1 MSRATTDSY
10 SEIVANAIHAERFV
24 ISAQW
29 LARLTE
35 ILEVEPNRIF
45 PSQELLDHIPL
56 LVTEIA
62 AYLRAPAAEEIAAN
76 TSVIQ
81 KASELGT
88 LRHVQR
94 ASVHQLLREYEI
106 LGEILE
112 GFVANETERLGLK
125 PRHGDC
131 FELLRR
137 LNRAIRTLMRT
148 TVDTFVAEYT
158 TAIQDRNDRLGKFNR
173 MASHEL
179 RTPIGTLTF
188 AAALLKSEMVKS
200 DPARLDQVATVIH
213 SNVDRL
219 SWLIQNVQRL
229 ARLDEP
235 MDAPNQQRVEITT
248 LAVEVARQLEEM
260 AAAREV
266 TLTVQS
272 AMPVIVS
279 DPARLELILLNLMSN
294 GIKYSDPAKSTR
306 LVEVTG
312 DAAIAADGSWTMYVR
327 DNGLGIATLDQP
339 AIFDRFFRAHEHLD
353 RKLGIS
359 GSGLGLSIV
368 AECVAA
374 LNGSIRCESSLGGGT
389 TFTVT
394 VGAPASPQSPSET

>member
-1 MSRATTDSY
+1 M
-10 SEIVANAIHAERFV
+10 
-24 ISAQW
+24 
-29 LARLTE
+29 
-35 ILEVEPNRIF
+35 
-45 PSQELLDHIPL
+45 
-56 LVTEIA
+56 
-62 AYLRAPAAEEIAAN
+62 
-76 TSVIQ
+76 
-81 KASELGT
+81 
-88 LRHVQR
+88 
-94 ASVHQLLREYEI
+94 
-106 LGEILE
+106 
-112 GFVANETERLGLK
+112 
-125 PRHGDC
+125 
-131 FELLRR
+131 
-137 LNRAIRTLMRT
+137 
-148 TVDTFVAEYT
+148 
-158 TAIQDRNDRLGKFNR
+158 
-173 MASHEL
+173 
-179 RTPIGTLTF
+179 
-188 AAALLKSEMVKS
+188 
-200 DPARLDQVATVIH
+200 
-213 SNVDRL
+213 DRL

-235 MDAPNQQRVEITT
+235 MDAPNQQRVEIKT

>member
-158 TAIQDRNDRLGKFNR
+158 TAIQERNDRLGKFNR

>member
-1 MSRATTDSY
+1 MSRTTTDSY

-158 TAIQDRNDRLGKFNR
+158 TAIQERNDRLGKFNR

>member
-112 GFVANETERLGLK
+112 GFVANETDRLGLK
-125 PRHGDC
+125 PSHGDC

-312 DAAIAADGSWTMYVR
+312 DAAIAVDGSWTMYVR

-353 RKLGIS
+353 RKLGIT

-394 VGAPASPQSPSET
+394 VGAPASPQSPNET